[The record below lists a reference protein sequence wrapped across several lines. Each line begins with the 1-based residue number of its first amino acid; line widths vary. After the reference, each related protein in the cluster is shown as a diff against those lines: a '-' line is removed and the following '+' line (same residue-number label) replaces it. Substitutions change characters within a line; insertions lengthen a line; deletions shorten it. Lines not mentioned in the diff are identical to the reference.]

1 MSSEKIKELEDT
13 IKQLEARI
21 VELSRQGREMYTDE
35 QLENA
40 ADRYIQMNKRPN
52 ADRESF
58 VAGFGFGVP
67 AGEKWAYRQGFE
79 AGKNSK

>member
-1 MSSEKIKELEDT
+1 METIEELKNRIRELE
-13 IKQLEARI
+13 KL
-21 VELSRQGREMYTDE
+21 VSELSRQGREMYSDE
-35 QLENA
+35 QLNHA
-40 ADRYIQMNKRPN
+40 SDRYVQMNNRKT